1 MVHLGSYNR
10 SLFPTVSEARKFK
23 IKVLADL
30 VSGDD
35 LLPGSWM
42 AVSFSCSHM
51 AEGTR
56 ELSGVSVT
64 RVLIPFRKEAPNHL
78 PEALPPNTIT
88 LEVKTSLH
96 AFGGRELMCSP

>member
-1 MVHLGSYNR
+1 M
-10 SLFPTVSEARKFK
+10 FPTVSEAGKFE

-30 VSGDD
+30 VSGND

-42 AVSFSCSHM
+42 AVSFSCPHM

-56 ELSGVSVT
+56 ELSGVSVI
-64 RVLIPFRKEAPNHL
+64 RVLIPFMKEALNHL

-88 LEVKTSLH
+88 LEEKISLH
-96 AFGGRELMCSP
+96 AFGGRAPMFSP